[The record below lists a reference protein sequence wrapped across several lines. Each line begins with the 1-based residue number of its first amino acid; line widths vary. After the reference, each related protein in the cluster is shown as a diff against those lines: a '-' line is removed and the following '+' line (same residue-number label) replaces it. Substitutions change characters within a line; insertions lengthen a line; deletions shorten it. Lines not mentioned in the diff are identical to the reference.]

1 MHGLQIFADEIKC
14 HRRHQWHHWNT
25 TTTTTTTT
33 WGMRMNND
41 GRFRDIEGGHKDK
54 SGRELT

>member
-14 HRRHQWHHWNT
+14 HRRHQWHHWN
-25 TTTTTTTT
+25 TTTTT